1 MPKKRSS
8 RNQLTPEAAQLRREY
23 QAAWRAAHR
32 DRRAAAD
39 RRFWEKKANKAAQ
52 RQKEEENNA

>member
-1 MPKKRSS
+1 MQKQKKRSS

-39 RRFWEKKANKAAQ
+39 QRYWERRAQ
-52 RQKEEENNA
+52 RQKEEIENA